1 MPIGIIGSLVA
12 CTVLYLLLGWVL
24 TGVVV
29 YRELGVA
36 GRVRV
41 AIART
46 PHVWINN
53 LVTFGIICGFT
64 SVILVMLMGQS
75 RVFYSMSRDG
85 LVPKVFSDIHPKFHT
100 PWRSNMLFFFFLAP
114 FSALLPLSI
123 VGRMTSIGTLFAFVI
138 VSAVV
143 WVMRVKNPGQARPFK
158 TPWVPLVP
166 VLGILVNFA
175 LMYSLG
181 WSNWLRLVG

>member
-24 TGVVV
+24 TGLVPST
-29 YRELGVA
+29 RLGVA
-36 GRVRV
+36 APVTL

-85 LVPKVFSDIHPKFHT
+85 LVPKVFSDIHPKFQT
-100 PWRSNMLFFFFLAP
+100 PWRSNVLFFCFLAP
-114 FSALLPLSI
+114 FSSLLPLSI
-123 VGRMTSIGTLFAFVI
+123 VGRMTAIATLF
-138 VSAVV
+138 
-143 WVMRVKNPGQARPFK
+143 
-158 TPWVPLVP
+158 
-166 VLGILVNFA
+166 
-175 LMYSLG
+175 
-181 WSNWLRLVG
+181 